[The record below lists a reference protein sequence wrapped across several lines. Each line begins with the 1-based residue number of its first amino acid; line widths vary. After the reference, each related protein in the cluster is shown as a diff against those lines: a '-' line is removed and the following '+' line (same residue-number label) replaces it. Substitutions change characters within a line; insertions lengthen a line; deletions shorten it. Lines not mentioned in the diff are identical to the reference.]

1 MKAVKLVQISTEM
14 LKVLSEN
21 GIRIDDYKY
30 VEVYNNYLNM
40 RTNKVKH
47 RAAIALLADENHIS
61 ERTLERIFKRLSK
74 VVN

>member
-30 VEVYNNYLNM
+30 VDVYYSFLNM
-40 RTNKVKH
+40 RNNRVKH
-47 RAAIALLADENHIS
+47 RVAVKILAGENNIS

>member
-47 RAAIALLADENHIS
+47 RVAITLLAEENHIS